1 MTTVFIPAALRR
13 LTKGAD
19 RAEASGETVRELI
32 DALDA
37 QFPGLRDA
45 LVQDGELVPH
55 FAVSIDDVLA
65 ETGIDEPVGGARE
78 VHFVP
83 PLGGG

>member
-1 MTTVFIPAALRR
+1 MTTVFIPATLRR
-13 LTKGAD
+13 LTNGAD
-19 RAEASGETVRELI
+19 RVNVSGETVGELI
-32 DALDA
+32 DALDER
-37 QFPGLRDA
+37 FPGMRDA
-45 LVQDGELVPH
+45 LVRDGDLVPH

-65 ETGIDEPVGGARE
+65 ETGIDESVGSASE